1 MRISIFAVIVLV
13 MGLVATTATQGQ
25 MDPFQYERSLVGKLA
40 QVRDKIQNTMGEL
53 ATSEARL
60 VQANAIKQAGV
71 TLDIDD
77 LLRDRHDSL
86 TAQLKELDEEEA
98 ALLTQFHSKVMELR
112 ASRRAVISKLAD
124 MKQLVD
130 GLPDSERR
138 LEEFE
143 KQLRQFFNVE
153 QSLREQLLTS
163 VEQYSGFYPS
173 LDFEQVRSLESKR
186 RELFRAKRVTNAIAE
201 RLVHSQTVPASTRS
215 AEEQKK
221 RFVFLEHELHT
232 RAETAKALREELRRL
247 AQDEPSAEIELESKR
262 HELAQ
267 TESVCD
273 TIMDGLLD
281 IAASTVPRSE
291 ESLKERIEYFTDILE
306 SRKSQ
311 VDSLRDDIRRHTK
324 QLH

>member
-1 MRISIFAVIVLV
+1 
-13 MGLVATTATQGQ
+13 MGA
-25 MDPFQYERSLVGKLA
+25 
-40 QVRDKIQNTMGEL
+40 L

-60 VQANAIKQAGV
+60 VQAKAIKQAGG

-77 LLRDRHDSL
+77 FLRDRHDSL

-112 ASRRAVISKLAD
+112 ASRRAVTSKLAE
-124 MKQLVD
+124 MKQLADVMPD
-130 GLPDSERR
+130 GERR

-143 KQLRQFFNVE
+143 KQLQQFFDVE

-163 VEQYSGFYPS
+163 VEQYSGLYPS
-173 LDFEQVRSLESKR
+173 LGFEQVRSLASKR
-186 RELFRAKRVTNAIAE
+186 RELAQAERVTDAIAD
-201 RLVHSQTVPASTRS
+201 RLVHSKTMPASTRP

-221 RFVFLEHELHT
+221 LLASLEHELHK
-232 RAETAKALREELRRL
+232 RAETAKTLREELRRL

-262 HELAQ
+262 RALAQ
-267 TESVCD
+267 MESVCD
-273 TIMDGLLD
+273 TIMEGLLD

-291 ESLKERIEYFTDILE
+291 ESLKKTIEYFTDILE
-306 SRKSQ
+306 RRRSQ
-311 VDSLRDDIRRHTK
+311 VGSMRDDIRRHTK